1 MERMETSF
9 ASGRHGTG
17 LAAAWRRAWRL
28 PLVILHILAGMLE
41 ALWLRARYPQ
51 AHPAMAMAKQRWYL
65 RLLSLLGVR
74 LRVTGAPAGG
84 AMLLISNHVSWLDI
98 PVIGALWPCDM
109 LSKAEVAEWPV
120 IGWLARNVGTLF
132 IRRGSGEVSRKVEEI
147 RERLAGGRS
156 VLVFPEGTT
165 TDGRAVRR
173 FFPQLLAA
181 ADQAPVQPVALRYRD
196 HDGDFDPALAFIG
209 NDEFHHHL
217 WRLLGRPRV
226 IVDLTFGAPLPADDD
241 PKRLSERAREWI
253 SGQL

>member
-1 MERMETSF
+1 MERMERSS
-9 ASGRHGTG
+9 AAGRHGTG

-173 FFPQLLAA
+173 FFP
-181 ADQAPVQPVALRYRD
+181 
-196 HDGDFDPALAFIG
+196 
-209 NDEFHHHL
+209 
-217 WRLLGRPRV
+217 
-226 IVDLTFGAPLPADDD
+226 
-241 PKRLSERAREWI
+241 
-253 SGQL
+253 